1 MKRWKGG
8 DLFRVF
14 GSDESTSL
22 HRLSWLRF
30 GGDVIACLL
39 QGFLQKFCIGREM
52 SYSSTGLQR
61 TKTTG
66 GTLQLG
72 FRIDGSHELFGVL
85 SS

>member
-1 MKRWKGG
+1 M
-8 DLFRVF
+8 
-14 GSDESTSL
+14 
-22 HRLSWLRF
+22 
-30 GGDVIACLL
+30 IACLL
-39 QGFLQKFCIGREM
+39 QGVLQKFCIGREM

-72 FRIDGSHELFGVL
+72 FKVDGSHELFGEL